1 LFNQEQP
8 AV

>member
-1 LFNQEQP
+1 MKEQP